1 MSNLIRVKWNR
12 LKTNLTLSEISSY
25 IKNNNYTEKLG
36 YGYSD
41 FKIND
46 DSIFA
51 TYTEAKINT
60 QTSID
65 PLGNENEQE
74 FISYESI
81 DFSISKLT
89 GRLYLLSVYNP
100 PKSIKALT
108 GRLSTDSGYK
118 IGFSIVDVKL
128 PEYLNLLSEKHQLNL
143 IKIKKAKISSL
154 IINEN
159 SKASIEI
166 TSKHNA
172 LEDVKVII
180 NDKAYS
186 LDKIKA
192 SGHVFDGVYEFEIS
206 KNGTLCTS
214 IKVVDYFTDTII
226 EHILDRE
233 S

>member
-1 MSNLIRVKWNR
+1 MNNLIRVKWNR
-12 LKTNLTLSEISSY
+12 LKTNLTLNEIASYVKDNMYSE
-25 IKNNNYTEKLG
+25 ELG

-46 DSIFA
+46 NLLSA
-51 TYTEAKINT
+51 TYTEAKINN
-60 QTSID
+60 QISID
-65 PLGNENEQE
+65 PLGNENQQE

-89 GRLYLLSVYNP
+89 GRLYLLSIYNP

-108 GRLSTDSGYK
+108 GRLSADSGYR
-118 IGFSIVDVKL
+118 IGFSILDIKL
-128 PEYLNLLSEKHQLNL
+128 PEYFNALREKHQLNI

-154 IINEN
+154 IVNEN
-159 SKASIEI
+159 AKASIEI
-166 TSKHNA
+166 ISKNNA
-172 LEDVKVII
+172 LEDIKSII

-192 SGHVFDGVYEFEIS
+192 SGNIHDRIHEFEIS

-214 IKVVDYFTDTII
+214 CLIVEYFTNTII
-226 EHILDRE
+226 EHILERE
-233 S
+233 L